1 MRFRLPIA
9 PEPPP
14 GFCLPAARPADPAPN
29 AALLPGWLA
38 SVPELDA
45 LLERL
50 EALLS
55 LEAVIKLLELAEDT
69 TAELLDTD
77 ELDAG
82 ELVTGKLDTDELTTD
97 ELDAGKLETAE
108 LDSGKLDTD
117 ELDTEG
123 ALVWEEPDEPP
134 PHPISIPP
142 DMARH
147 KYRLNF
153 V

>member
-1 MRFRLPIA
+1 MVH
-9 PEPPP
+9 
-14 GFCLPAARPADPAPN
+14 PA
-29 AALLPGWLA
+29 
-38 SVPELDA
+38 SSELDA

-69 TAELLDTD
+69 TAEPLDTD

-82 ELVTGKLDTDELTTD
+82 ELVTGKLDAGKLDTDELTTD

-108 LDSGKLDTD
+108 LDSGTLDTD

>member
-1 MRFRLPIA
+1 LVH
-9 PEPPP
+9 
-14 GFCLPAARPADPAPN
+14 PA
-29 AALLPGWLA
+29 
-38 SVPELDA
+38 SSELDA

-97 ELDAGKLETAE
+97 ELDAGR
-108 LDSGKLDTD
+108 LDTD

-123 ALVWEEPDEPP
+123 VLVWEEPDEPP

>member
-1 MRFRLPIA
+1 MVH
-9 PEPPP
+9 
-14 GFCLPAARPADPAPN
+14 PA
-29 AALLPGWLA
+29 
-38 SVPELDA
+38 SSELDA

-77 ELDAG
+77 E
-82 ELVTGKLDTDELTTD
+82 
-97 ELDAGKLETAE
+97 LETAE

>member
-1 MRFRLPIA
+1 MVH
-9 PEPPP
+9 
-14 GFCLPAARPADPAPN
+14 PA
-29 AALLPGWLA
+29 
-38 SVPELDA
+38 SSELDA

-55 LEAVIKLLELAEDT
+55 LEAVIELLELAEDT

-82 ELVTGKLDTDELTTD
+82 ELVTGKLDAGKLDTDELTTDELTTD

-108 LDSGKLDTD
+108 LDSGTLDTD

>member
-1 MRFRLPIA
+1 MVH
-9 PEPPP
+9 
-14 GFCLPAARPADPAPN
+14 PA
-29 AALLPGWLA
+29 
-38 SVPELDA
+38 SSELDA

-82 ELVTGKLDTDELTTD
+82 ELVTGKLDAGKLDTDELTTD
-97 ELDAGKLETAE
+97 ELDAGKLETDE

>member
-1 MRFRLPIA
+1 MVH
-9 PEPPP
+9 
-14 GFCLPAARPADPAPN
+14 PA
-29 AALLPGWLA
+29 
-38 SVPELDA
+38 SSELDA

-69 TAELLDTD
+69 TAEPLDTD

-82 ELVTGKLDTDELTTD
+82 ELVTGKLDAGKLDTDELTTD
-97 ELDAGKLETAE
+97 ELDAGKLETDE

>member
-1 MRFRLPIA
+1 LVH
-9 PEPPP
+9 
-14 GFCLPAARPADPAPN
+14 PA
-29 AALLPGWLA
+29 
-38 SVPELDA
+38 SSELDA

-82 ELVTGKLDTDELTTD
+82 ELVTGKLDAGKLDTDELTTD

-108 LDSGKLDTD
+108 LDSGTLDTD

>member
-1 MRFRLPIA
+1 MVH
-9 PEPPP
+9 
-14 GFCLPAARPADPAPN
+14 PA
-29 AALLPGWLA
+29 
-38 SVPELDA
+38 SSELDA

-82 ELVTGKLDTDELTTD
+82 ELVTGKLDAGKLDTDELTTD
-97 ELDAGKLETAE
+97 ELDAGRLETDE

>member
-1 MRFRLPIA
+1 MVH
-9 PEPPP
+9 
-14 GFCLPAARPADPAPN
+14 PA
-29 AALLPGWLA
+29 
-38 SVPELDA
+38 SSELDA

-82 ELVTGKLDTDELTTD
+82 ELVTGKLDASKLDTDELTTD
-97 ELDAGKLETAE
+97 ELDAAKLETAE
-108 LDSGKLDTD
+108 LDSGTLDTD

>member
-1 MRFRLPIA
+1 MVH
-9 PEPPP
+9 
-14 GFCLPAARPADPAPN
+14 PA
-29 AALLPGWLA
+29 
-38 SVPELDA
+38 SSELDA

-82 ELVTGKLDTDELTTD
+82 ELVTGKLDAGKLDTDELTTDELTTD

>member
-1 MRFRLPIA
+1 MVH
-9 PEPPP
+9 
-14 GFCLPAARPADPAPN
+14 PA
-29 AALLPGWLA
+29 
-38 SVPELDA
+38 SSELDA

-55 LEAVIKLLELAEDT
+55 LEVVIKLLELAEDT

-82 ELVTGKLDTDELTTD
+82 ELVTGKLDAGKLDTDELTTD

>member
-1 MRFRLPIA
+1 MVH
-9 PEPPP
+9 
-14 GFCLPAARPADPAPN
+14 PA
-29 AALLPGWLA
+29 
-38 SVPELDA
+38 SSELDA

-82 ELVTGKLDTDELTTD
+82 ELVTGKLDAGKLDTDELTTD
-97 ELDAGKLETAE
+97 E

>member
-1 MRFRLPIA
+1 MVH
-9 PEPPP
+9 
-14 GFCLPAARPADPAPN
+14 PA
-29 AALLPGWLA
+29 
-38 SVPELDA
+38 SSELDA

-82 ELVTGKLDTDELTTD
+82 ELVTGKLDAGKLDTDELTTDELTTD

-108 LDSGKLDTD
+108 LDSGTLDTD

>member
-1 MRFRLPIA
+1 MVH
-9 PEPPP
+9 
-14 GFCLPAARPADPAPN
+14 PA
-29 AALLPGWLA
+29 
-38 SVPELDA
+38 SSELDA

-77 ELDAG
+77 ELDA
-82 ELVTGKLDTDELTTD
+82 
-97 ELDAGKLETAE
+97 
-108 LDSGKLDTD
+108 GKLDTD

>member
-1 MRFRLPIA
+1 MVH
-9 PEPPP
+9 
-14 GFCLPAARPADPAPN
+14 PA
-29 AALLPGWLA
+29 
-38 SVPELDA
+38 SSELDA

-82 ELVTGKLDTDELTTD
+82 ELVTGKLDAGKLDTDELTTD

>member
-1 MRFRLPIA
+1 LVH
-9 PEPPP
+9 
-14 GFCLPAARPADPAPN
+14 PA
-29 AALLPGWLA
+29 
-38 SVPELDA
+38 SSELDA

-55 LEAVIKLLELAEDT
+55 LEAVIELLELAEDT

-82 ELVTGKLDTDELTTD
+82 ELVTGKLDAGKLDTDELTTDELDAGKLDTDELITD

-108 LDSGKLDTD
+108 LDSGTLDTD

>member
-1 MRFRLPIA
+1 MVH
-9 PEPPP
+9 
-14 GFCLPAARPADPAPN
+14 PA
-29 AALLPGWLA
+29 
-38 SVPELDA
+38 SSELDA

-82 ELVTGKLDTDELTTD
+82 ELVTGKLD
-97 ELDAGKLETAE
+97 A
-108 LDSGKLDTD
+108 GKLDTD

>member
-1 MRFRLPIA
+1 MVH
-9 PEPPP
+9 
-14 GFCLPAARPADPAPN
+14 PA
-29 AALLPGWLA
+29 
-38 SVPELDA
+38 SSELDA

-55 LEAVIKLLELAEDT
+55 LEAVIELLELAEDT

-82 ELVTGKLDTDELTTD
+82 ELVTGKLDAGKLDTDELTTD

-108 LDSGKLDTD
+108 LDSGTLDTD